1 MTKDGIL
8 LLYQYERWA
17 NERILRAVSALTPE
31 QFTRDLGGSFHSV
44 RDTLVHMV
52 SGAWGWL
59 AYWKQPCDTP
69 ASLAELRARRDALF
83 HPDAFPDVTTLQVK
97 WAEVEKEQ
105 TEFVNSV
112 TNQSLADLL
121 PLRATR
127 VSLAHLMQHLANHS
141 TYHRGQIVLMLRQL
155 EAKPQATDFLVFVL
169 ETSREVASGS
179 QS

>member
-1 MTKDGIL
+1 VTKDDIL
-8 LLYQYERWA
+8 VLYEYERWA
-17 NERILRAVSALTPE
+17 NDRILRAVSALTPE

-83 HPDAFPDVTTLQVK
+83 QPDAFPDVTTLQLK

-169 ETSREVASGS
+169 ETSREAVSGS